1 MLTLSNKE
9 HIDPYLQDD
18 GRPANK
24 DPTDC
29 TTVYQSGNARAKR
42 HQAYDIQGVGSLVCR
57 HYFVLGIF
65 HLWHGER
72 YGYILGLLVWF
83 VAMATARGVD
93 LNGAV
98 IPFFYDVACR
108 FKPYFDKHAP
118 EDIKGLFDFV
128 TGKVHGITHSAPCQL
143 QNNCLYHAGSTDY
156 SGEGCETV
164 WAAACKN
171 APVAKYLTLLNYFRC
186 WDRYFAYQNQ
196 LAVLRLASL
205 LLTVGK
211 RVHSTLK
218 VCGGFL
224 PPFYI

>member
-1 MLTLSNKE
+1 MTLNNKE

-108 FKPYFDKHAP
+108 YFSRSA
-118 EDIKGLFDFV
+118 FV
-128 TGKVHGITHSAPCQL
+128 TVLFWAI
-143 QNNCLYHAGSTDY
+143 
-156 SGEGCETV
+156 EEI
-164 WAAACKN
+164 AAAVIKN
-171 APVAKYLTLLNYFRC
+171 IKAAILNLITVVSSFLILTRSLMLTIAIQLTAKTAKGTKKEN
-186 WDRYFAYQNQ
+186 
-196 LAVLRLASL
+196 S
-205 LLTVGK
+205 
-211 RVHSTLK
+211 
-218 VCGGFL
+218 
-224 PPFYI
+224 